1 MPYNF
6 LVTVFLFSFVVP
18 TVVFAQDTLPKNS
31 TSMAAKATSQ
41 TDKFLTT
48 STVPLIELS
57 TKRTLAQQAKDAVK
71 QAKETA
77 KLGLSTVKTAKTTTP
92 KKEPKNS
99 YRGIKGKKSFI
110 RTISGKRMIVEKFYF
125 VKDQTKVPQY
135 VSEAYYF
142 DPKKQKIIRTTKY
155 NPENG
160 ALLHGLYT
168 KKVNDLVTEEG
179 YFYLGV
185 KDGRWEKFS
194 KDTLLTDRRYY
205 DKGFL
210 QESEVAYFDK
220 NKKSLK
226 QLVSIHNGFKEGE
239 YLLYFPS
246 GRLAVKGQYSDDVKI
261 GVWYEYFDQTKFARK
276 REIKYQDAAY
286 EKADSV
292 ILREWDDKGKVLL
305 DNSRKK

>member
-1 MPYNF
+1 MFHKIQLNTF
-6 LVTVFLFSFVVP
+6 FILLFAIFS
-18 TVVFAQDTLPKNS
+18 TTIALAQDDKNKP
-31 TSMAAKATSQ
+31 TTNKKDSQ
-41 TDKFLTT
+41 TDRLLTT

-57 TKRTLAQQAKDAVK
+57 TKRTLAQQAKDAAKQVK
-71 QAKETA
+71 DAT
-77 KLGLSTVKTAKTTTP
+77 KLGIDAVKTTKVAKP

-110 RTISGKRMIVEKFYF
+110 RTISGKRTIIEKFYF

-135 VSEAYYF
+135 VAEVYYF
-142 DPKKQKIIRTTKY
+142 DPKKQKIIKTTKY

-168 KKVNDLVTEEG
+168 KKINDLLGEEG

-185 KDGRWEKFS
+185 KDGKWEKYS
-194 KDTLLTDRRYY
+194 KDTLLVDKRYF

-210 QESEVAYFDK
+210 QESEVSYFDK
-220 NKKSLK
+220 NKKNLK
-226 QLVSIHNGFKEGE
+226 QLVSIHNGFKDGE
-239 YLLYFPS
+239 YLVYFQS

-261 GVWYEYFDQTKFARK
+261 GVWYEYFDQVKFARK
-276 REIKYQDAAY
+276 REIKFQDAPY
-286 EKADSV
+286 DKADSV
-292 ILREWDDKGKVLL
+292 VLREWDIKGKVLI